1 MSMVLLHLMISLI
14 IAYNVT
20 KALPVFLDRRFNGN
34 IAEGLSGILLF
45 IVCLFPIIPAFVPTF
60 IFFCIIF
67 SLIVIVFYKGS
78 PFRRIAFSAIFFSI
92 IGAWSFLTVTCLGIS
107 ALYDPPLWLENTILI
122 LLTALCILYFTI
134 FSEYVGN
141 ADKESLDS
149 FTERLWGYTAFIA
162 LCPPVIMLLAVMNP
176 PDHPLETLLI
186 TCFIVAAST
195 AMIPLICHIGTSAR
209 LARENARLKE
219 QTEYYKEIEREQ
231 TQIRKFKHDLMNH
244 FTVVATYLDLGES
257 EKAIEYFKRIGAD
270 FAKISR
276 RYTENPLINAVLN
289 AKYQKATGC
298 GIELRITA
306 NADTAGMDESTDLCT
321 IIANA
326 LDNAIEAAPPDK
338 NIDVV
343 LTEDGDRL
351 LFICSNSYSN
361 EIRRGKDG
369 SFLTGKDD
377 TRSHGLGIRNIR
389 RAVERLDGDIEITA
403 EDGVFTVRASIPF
416 SKERNR

>member
-34 IAEGLSGILLF
+34 IADGLSGVLLF
-45 IVCLFPIIPAFVPTF
+45 IVCLFPIIPEFVPTF

-219 QTEYYKEIEREQ
+219 RTEYYREVEREQ

-244 FTVVATYLDLGES
+244 FTVVATYLDLGENDKAVEYLKEIGTKFS
-257 EKAIEYFKRIGAD
+257 ELTKQ
-270 FAKISR
+270 
-276 RYTENPLINAVLN
+276 YTSSPLINAILN
-289 AKYQKATGC
+289 SKRQKAAAE
-298 GIELRITA
+298 GIELTVK
-306 NADTAGMDESTDLCT
+306 ADVQENISADSMDLCT
-321 IIANA
+321 LIANS
-326 LDNAIEAAPPDK
+326 LDNAIEAVPPDRKIMLELLSDGETLFFSVSNRYSGEVKGNGDGTFISSKEDRK
-338 NIDVV
+338 N
-343 LTEDGDRL
+343 
-351 LFICSNSYSN
+351 
-361 EIRRGKDG
+361 
-369 SFLTGKDD
+369 
-377 TRSHGLGIRNIR
+377 HGFGIRNIKE
-389 RAVERLDGDIEITA
+389 AVARMGGKTEITA
-403 EDGVFTVRASIPF
+403 DGSVFRVYAEVPMKRI
-416 SKERNR
+416 R

>member
-34 IAEGLSGILLF
+34 IADGPSGVLLF
-45 IVCLFPIIPAFVPTF
+45 IVCLFPIIPEFVPTF

-219 QTEYYKEIEREQ
+219 RTEYYREVEREQ

-244 FTVVATYLDLGES
+244 FTVVATYLDLGEN
-257 EKAIEYFKRIGAD
+257 EKAVEYFKKIGAD

-289 AKYQKATGC
+289 FA
-298 GIELRITA
+298 
-306 NADTAGMDESTDLCT
+306 AGEGGFSHVLGGEAEPMSTEQALMAM
-321 IIANA
+321 IAWEDGRLYSVPIWA
-326 LDNAIEAAPPDK
+326 EPEEGFSVGGLLMSLAGVA
-338 NIDVV
+338 V
-343 LTEDGDRL
+343 LTAIFV
-351 LFICSNSYSN
+351 FIYRFAVKN
-361 EIRRGKDG
+361 RRGIGQKKG
-369 SFLTGKDD
+369 HS
-377 TRSHGLGIRNIR
+377 
-389 RAVERLDGDIEITA
+389 
-403 EDGVFTVRASIPF
+403 
-416 SKERNR
+416 

>member
-1 MSMVLLHLMISLI
+1 MVLLHLIISLI

-20 KALPVFLDRRFNGN
+20 QALPVFLDRRFQGN

-122 LLTALCILYFTI
+122 LLASLCILYFTI
-134 FSEYVGN
+134 FSEYVRN
-141 ADKESLDS
+141 TDKESLDS

-176 PDHPLETLLI
+176 PDHPLKTLLI

-219 QTEYYKEIEREQ
+219 QTEYYKEIEKEQ
-231 TQIRKFKHDLMNH
+231 VQIRKFKHDLMNH